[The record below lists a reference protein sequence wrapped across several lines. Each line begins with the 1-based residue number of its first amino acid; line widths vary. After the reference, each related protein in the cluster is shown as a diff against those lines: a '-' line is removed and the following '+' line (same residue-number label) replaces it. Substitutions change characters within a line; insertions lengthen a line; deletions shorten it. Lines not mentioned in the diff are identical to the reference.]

1 MALNKGFE
9 ETTIRLKGL
18 SQVTAHSIVGSA
30 IYKSAKPMEDE
41 AKKLIRSNIKDKVK
55 STGNL
60 ERSISRVRTPLKK
73 ANSIG
78 EVRVGPRVGA
88 KASDT
93 SAGAASRRG
102 YHANLV
108 EFGTKNRPPGG
119 WYRSFPNA
127 HPTSS
132 KPSPFLA
139 PAYLRTNDLVV
150 SNIKKNMAL
159 VIRRY
164 VKTGKL
170 QQA

>member
-1 MALNKGFE
+1 MALVG
-9 ETTIRLKGL
+9 LKEVNIKLQGL
-18 SQVTAHSIVGSA
+18 SQVTSHKIVGSA
-30 IYKSAKPMEDE
+30 IYKSAKPMQEE
-41 AKKLIRSNIKDKVK
+41 AKSLIRSNIKDKVK

-78 EVRVGPRVGA
+78 EVKVGARIGA

-93 SAGAASRRG
+93 SSAAASRRG

-127 HPTSS
+127 HPTTSR
-132 KPSPFLA
+132 PSPFMA
-139 PAYLRTNDLVV
+139 PAYLKTKDRVM
-150 SNIKKNMAL
+150 SNIGKNMAII
-159 VIRRY
+159 IRRY
-164 VKTGKL
+164 VKTGRL
-170 QQA
+170 QEI